1 MISPLKMQTAPS
13 VFLSIPHMP
22 HHPLSGSLLVQAQA
36 PVWMRDPEKGASVT
50 AAPALPALLSWE
62 CFTRLHKQNVAGEAS
77 EGESKNSEE
86 GGDAASPIFKEL

>member
-1 MISPLKMQTAPS
+1 MQTASS
-13 VFLSIPHMP
+13 VFLSIPHTP

-62 CFTRLHKQNVAGEAS
+62 CFTRLHNKQNVAGEAS